1 MTTTKTTKTT
11 KATAAKASTA
21 KATAAKKTNDAPAA
35 NTTAA
40 QANNVTPLVTKSKID
55 IAREHFNRISADDY
69 QAAEGSS
76 PRKDFIAVCM
86 NELEMTENGASTY
99 WQNLRNEG
107 KGEGLYKGGRQP
119 TGAPV
124 GRRPDM
130 NGRLKKAAA
139 RVQRAR
145 QKIEDNMKDLADAE
159 TDLISL
165 TEQMT
170 GTGEATQQAS

>member
-1 MTTTKTTKTT
+1 MTTKTT
-11 KATAAKASTA
+11 AAKTSTATA
-21 KATAAKKTNDAPAA
+21 KATAAKAKDTQKTTAAPAA
-35 NTTAA
+35 ASNAA
-40 QANNVTPLVTKSKID
+40 QAPASNVTPLVTKSKID
-55 IAREHFNRISADDY
+55 IAREHFNRINAEDY

-124 GRRPDM
+124 GRRPDVQ
-130 NGRLKKAAA
+130 GRVKKAAA
-139 RVQRAR
+139 RVQKLRDR
-145 QKIEDNMKDLADAE
+145 VQEDMKALSEAE
-159 TDLISL
+159 SELITVS
-165 TEQMT
+165 
-170 GTGEATQQAS
+170 TQAAGVAAG